1 MDDDYLGDDEHL
13 ANDDDYDLLGT
24 AQEGRVSPV
33 FASEKFPAKKTAPN
47 QETREQEKQL

>member
-13 ANDDDYDLLGT
+13 ANDNDYDLLGT
-24 AQEGRVSPV
+24 AQEPRVSPV
-33 FASEKFPAKKTAPN
+33 FVSEKYLVKKTATN